1 MNVCQ
6 YNRKNNRRAIVGYT
20 DNRKRAPSSQA
31 IATKHEI
38 KIKQSRTTP
47 TTQANVSSQAITTK
61 HNYVLLLTNK
71 YTSNTTSYAVILQ
84 RQLSLA
90 SELTQ
95 YLECVGWSDE
105 LVTVN
110 ISLRLNSVLRVIIIR
125 YYTSRSVSATTE
137 GVCSWW
143 ID

>member
-1 MNVCQ
+1 MNRCCDPTESGNDAYEDTTIVHRHHMNVRK
-6 YNRKNNRRAIVGYT
+6 YNRKNKRKATVKT
-20 DNRKRAPSSQA
+20 KDNRKQAP
-31 IATKHEI
+31 
-38 KIKQSRTTP
+38 
-47 TTQANVSSQAITTK
+47 SSQAITTK

-105 LVTVN
+105 LVTVS

-125 YYTSRSVSATTE
+125 DYTSRSVSATTE